1 MALEYGTD
9 RTWGVAHLELGCEG
23 IREASLCS
31 LLINSRSEEEIS
43 ESSMRRRVY
52 RGSRYI
58 GGHLEEG
65 STGEDRNGYFGRMH
79 TATDRQL
86 MTRLGEGRSGTSR
99 IPFSWKRMQR

>member
-9 RTWGVAHLELGCEG
+9 RTWGVAHLELGWEG
-23 IREASLCS
+23 IRKASPCS
-31 LLINSRSEEEIS
+31 LLIKSRSEEEIS

-58 GGHLEEG
+58 GGHLGEG
-65 STGEDRNGYFGRMH
+65 STGEDRSKYFGRVH
-79 TATDRQL
+79 ARQL